1 MARRNS
7 FAGEIV
13 TIAGQVKSSAAAQGG
28 VWVHISGTDQAIA
41 DFLTE
46 NNIPGHK
53 VRIIQDTTTV
63 TTWHA
68 WYKL

>member
-1 MARRNS
+1 MARRTT
-7 FAGEIV
+7 FAGEVV
-13 TIAGQVKSSAAAQGG
+13 TIAGQVKSTSGSASGI
-28 VWVHISGTDQAIA
+28 WYHISGSDQAIA

-46 NNIPGHK
+46 NGIPEHK

-68 WYKL
+68 WYHK